1 MGQAIYR
8 TISHTDHDAVW
19 VAALTENAPKWI
31 ASNIDTLKKTF
42 MQIADSYNGATG
54 NTLF

>member
-1 MGQAIYR
+1 MGQALYR
-8 TISHTDHDAVW
+8 TISHTAHDAVW